1 MLEDMIVDVGVV
13 VVVRCWLIDTVEREF
28 DY

>member
-1 MLEDMIVDVGVV
+1 MLEDMIVDVDVV